1 MIKEDTEN
9 HQQQSWDT
17 IQSAIIFATNQ
28 LKSTTPRLDGEL
40 LLAHVLNVSRGYCYS
55 HPEQELTVEQQLH
68 LQALIQERLAGEPI
82 AYLIGR
88 QAFWNDDF
96 IVTPSTLIPRP
107 ETELLVQILLSEL
120 PVESEI
126 QVADLGTG
134 CGAIALSLAKER
146 PTWQITATDFSKEA
160 LQVARENAQAL
171 HLKNVH
177 FSQGSW
183 CLALPHQ
190 LYHAIVSN
198 PPYIAERDP
207 HLEWGDVRFEPRNA
221 LVSGPDGLSAMQE
234 IISNAGDYL
243 HNGGLLLLE
252 HGFEQGEAVRALLEK
267 WGFTRIKTE
276 RDLAGHERAT
286 SGIWHPDSVSH
297 L

>member
-1 MIKEDTEN
+1 MTKDDIEIN
-9 HQQQSWDT
+9 QGQRWDT
-17 IQSAIIFATNQ
+17 IQNAIIFATNQ
-28 LKSTTPRLDGEL
+28 LKSTTPRLDAEL
-40 LLAHVLNVSRGYCYS
+40 LLAHVLNVSRGYCYA
-55 HPEQELTVEQQLH
+55 HPEQELTIEQQLH

-88 QAFWNDDF
+88 QAFWKDDF
-96 IVTPSTLIPRP
+96 LVTPSTLIPRP

-120 PVESEI
+120 PMESEI

-134 CGAIALSLAKER
+134 SGVIALSLAKER

-160 LQVARENAQAL
+160 LQVAKENAQEM
-171 HLKNVH
+171 HVKNVH

-243 HNGGLLLLE
+243 HKGGLLLLE
-252 HGFEQGEAVRALLEK
+252 HGFEQGEAVRSLLEK
-267 WGFTRIKTE
+267 CGFSRIKTE

-286 SGIWHPDSVSH
+286 SGIWG
-297 L
+297 